1 MKRGILVTDYID
13 CGHCLNRVKEAIRY
27 KCSSL
32 ELEENYYEDW
42 DKRTLLAMGVSAK
55 EDYADTEV
63 GEVQSVL
70 VPILERQLCHVV
82 RVAVFSANFELVTM
96 ICPLTDEELKE
107 ENSEMKVVGEGKT

>member
-1 MKRGILVTDYID
+1 MKHGVLVTDYID
-13 CGHCLNRVKEAIRY
+13 CDTCLERVKEAIRD
-27 KCSSL
+27 KCSAL
-32 ELEENYYEDW
+32 ELEENYEDW
-42 DKRTLLAMGVSAK
+42 DKRTVLATGVSAE
-55 EDYADTEV
+55 EDYADTEI

-96 ICPLTDEELKE
+96 ICPLTEEELKE